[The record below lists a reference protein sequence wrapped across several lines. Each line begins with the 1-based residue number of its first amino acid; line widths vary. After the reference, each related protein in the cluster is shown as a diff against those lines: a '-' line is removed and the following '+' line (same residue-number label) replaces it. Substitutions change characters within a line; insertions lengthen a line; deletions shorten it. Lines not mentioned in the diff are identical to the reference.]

1 MMDIPIH
8 GSNGENGQSSDASS
22 TASSGYVKISMD
34 SEGGFVDGD
43 SPTRTA
49 AVVEATAGGPSG
61 KDFDEFVFMSTSAT
75 TTDYHQLTGSLDEW
89 SRSGKSDSAGLPGTS
104 FLHQK
109 GFGWLLE
116 AEEPEDDDKA
126 PLL

>member
-75 TTDYHQLTGSLDEW
+75 TT
-89 SRSGKSDSAGLPGTS
+89 GKRAGTS
-104 FLHQK
+104 KAQYCTRYMATSSSWHKRDRVLLHSS
-109 GFGWLLE
+109 
-116 AEEPEDDDKA
+116 
-126 PLL
+126 